1 MRTLLCPLVLL
12 SLMPVPGSAE
22 WILDND
28 ASTLSFTSIKAGTVA
43 ETHSFG
49 ELAGGID
56 ANGRASLVVDLDSV
70 DTGIEIRDQRMRE
83 LLFDTSRYAIA
94 EVSLRVPPDVLA
106 TLESGQQRSAAVEA
120 TLELHG
126 GTHPVTVQVR
136 VARLGD
142 ERLLVASERPLLL
155 DAADVGLDD
164 GVEKL
169 REIAGLAS
177 ISPAVPVSF
186 VLVFET
192 ALAPSP
198 AERE

>member
-1 MRTLLCPLVLL
+1 MRMLICPLLLL
-12 SLMPVPGSAE
+12 SLYPGTSAAE

-28 ASTLSFTSIKAGTVA
+28 ASNLSFTSIKAGTIA

-49 ELAGGID
+49 ELAGSIGAD
-56 ANGRASLVVDLDSV
+56 GNASLVIDLDSI
-70 DTGIEIRDQRMRE
+70 DTTIEIRDQRMRE
-83 LLFDTSRYAIA
+83 LLFDTSRYAVA
-94 EVSLRVPPDVLA
+94 SVSLAVPAEILDA
-106 TLESGQQRSAAVEA
+106 LEPGEQRSSAVEA

-126 GTHPVTVQVR
+126 VTRPVTAQVT
-136 VARLGD
+136 VARLGK

-155 DAADVGLDD
+155 NAADFELAA

-186 VLVFET
+186 VLLFESSQ
-192 ALAPSP
+192 L
-198 AERE
+198 